1 MESSFDNK
9 SVSESI
15 ENNTISINARK
26 IGLFVLEN
34 LVWFLTAAIFIAFG
48 LLVDGFLTLNVVY
61 FILYVSSPIGIL
73 VLAQSLCL
81 LSGNFDLSI
90 AQNAGLS
97 ALIVGLI
104 IGREMPGVIPTP
116 IAIALVP
123 LLGGVLGAFNGFFI
137 GILKINSFLVTLSTY
152 LIYEFLAYYLLTQ
165 PIPGYHLPA
174 GFLALGGWK
183 LGPLYITFYAFFLIA
198 IILNLYL
205 KYSAFGIKIY
215 AVGSDYETAEAAGI
229 NTGRVLFWVYVMA
242 GVLAGIAGLA
252 YAGFGG
258 SISNSMAGGEVFWS
272 FAGAIIGG
280 VSMKGGRG
288 KILGAMGGA
297 LLLGVIGSGVVLLD
311 ITATLRD
318 VIKGFV
324 VLAAVLI
331 GKYRASAIDLLLMP
345 SKGPTSRA

>member
-1 MESSFDNK
+1 MPYLIDKLASESKDNK
-9 SVSESI
+9 
-15 ENNTISINARK
+15 TLSINAKRV
-26 IGLFVLEN
+26 GLFVLEN
-34 LVWFLTAAIFIAFG
+34 LVWFLTLAIFIAFG
-48 LLVDGFLTLNVVY
+48 LLIEGFFTPNVAY
-61 FILYVSSPIGIL
+61 FILYISSPIGIL

-104 IGREMPGVIPTP
+104 IGREMPGVIPTS

-123 LLGGVLGAFNGFFI
+123 LLGGVLGAVNGFFI

-183 LGPLYITFYAFFLIA
+183 LGPIYITFYAFLLIA
-198 IILNLYL
+198 IILSLFL
-205 KYSAFGIKIY
+205 KNTAFGIKIY
-215 AVGSDYETAEAAGI
+215 AVGSDYEIAKTAGI
-229 NTGRVLFWVYVMA
+229 NADQVLFWVYVMA

-318 VIKGFV
+318 VIKGLV

-331 GKYRASAIDLLLMP
+331 GKYRTSAIDRLLMP
-345 SKGPTSRA
+345 SKI

>member
-1 MESSFDNK
+1 MPYLIDKLASESKDNK
-9 SVSESI
+9 
-15 ENNTISINARK
+15 TLSINAKRV
-26 IGLFVLEN
+26 GLFVLEN
-34 LVWFLTAAIFIAFG
+34 LVWFLTLAIFIAFG
-48 LLVDGFLTLNVVY
+48 LLIEGFFTPNVAY
-61 FILYVSSPIGIL
+61 FILYISSPIGIL

-104 IGREMPGVIPTP
+104 IGREMPGVIPTS

-123 LLGGVLGAFNGFFI
+123 LLGGVLGAVNGFFI

-183 LGPLYITFYAFFLIA
+183 LGPIYITFYAFLLIA
-198 IILNLYL
+198 IILSLFL
-205 KYSAFGIKIY
+205 KNTAFGIKIY
-215 AVGSDYETAEAAGI
+215 AVGSDYEIAKTAGI
-229 NTGRVLFWVYVMA
+229 NADQVLFWVYVMA

-258 SISNSMAGGEVFWS
+258 AISNSMAGGEVFWS

-318 VIKGFV
+318 VIKGLV

-331 GKYRASAIDLLLMP
+331 GKYRTSAIDRLLMP
-345 SKGPTSRA
+345 SKI